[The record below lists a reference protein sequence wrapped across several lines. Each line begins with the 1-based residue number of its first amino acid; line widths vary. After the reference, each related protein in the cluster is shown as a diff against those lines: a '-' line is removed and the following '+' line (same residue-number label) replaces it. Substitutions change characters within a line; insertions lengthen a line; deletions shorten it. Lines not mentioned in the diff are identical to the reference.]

1 MDAYWMCGEDGIR
14 SRFAPRKPQLV
25 QFKSPVPLTLQD
37 SSETAEEVSPEEA
50 RLNRLV
56 FWSVLIMDHA
66 LAFGVGRQT
75 TFRLEDITQQLPTE
89 LDLHPAGLSPDTPR
103 SAFHYA
109 AKQMFSYG
117 PLINML
123 NSNHANVDPIKL
135 DSDIANAR
143 ASAMVEYNNLPEDMQ
158 WNVGK

>member
-1 MDAYWMCGEDGIR
+1 MISACTWYGLVLSGQVGHADG
-14 SRFAPRKPQLV
+14 
-25 QFKSPVPLTLQD
+25 QD
-37 SSETAEEVSPEEA
+37 SSEATDSMSDEA

-75 TFRLEDITQQLPTE
+75 TFRLEDITQALPTE
-89 LDLHPAGLSPDTPR
+89 EDTHPGGLAHDTPR
-103 SAFHYA
+103 SAFPFA
-109 AKQMFSYG
+109 AKQMLSYG

-123 NSNHANVDPIKL
+123 NSNHAGVDPAKL
-135 DSDIANAR
+135 EAEIQSAR
-143 ASAMVEYNNLPEDMQ
+143 ASAMAEYNQLPDDMQ